1 MKLGKYIGFLIG
13 IVMLVLL
20 LRHIDFGE
28 VSHRL
33 GQVRLGL
40 LFLGLLP
47 YAGCFLLRGVRW
59 QLLLGPVKRISFRS
73 ALSAIMI
80 AWASNNV
87 LPFRVGEIVRPYVL
101 GKREGIEVSASFATV
116 VVERVIDGLSLV
128 FILAVFFLL
137 QDIHGRAGHDIALVG
152 YIAGGIFLVLLTGLL
167 LFEYRKPWFARIF
180 RWTTAPLRRVSPP
193 LVERLWAILDTFH
206 AGIGV
211 LRSGRRLLA
220 IVALSLVIW
229 SGETAM
235 YGFVLK
241 ACGIEIPVT
250 AAYLVMAVI
259 NLGLVVPALP
269 GFVGNFQF
277 FATLSLALY
286 GVGVNEAFA
295 FSWVLWFAQVPPVT
309 LVGLLFLAR
318 EEFSLEDLRQIR
330 LARAEPAVPLQP

>member
-1 MKLGKYIGFLIG
+1 MKLGKYIGFIIG

-20 LRHIDFGE
+20 LRNIDFGE

-33 GQVRLGL
+33 GQVHLGL
-40 LFLGLLP
+40 LLLGLLP

-59 QLLLGPVKRISFRS
+59 RLLLGPVKEISFQS

-128 FILAVFFLL
+128 FILALFFLL
-137 QDIHGRAGHDIALVG
+137 QDIGGRAGHDIALVG
-152 YIAGGIFLVLLTGLL
+152 YIAGGIFLALLTGLL

-180 RWTTAPLRRVSPP
+180 RWTTIPLGWVSPHF
-193 LVERLWAILDTFH
+193 VERLWAIFDTFH

-211 LRSGRRLLA
+211 LRSGRRLLG

-235 YGFVLK
+235 YCFVLR

-286 GVGVNEAFA
+286 GVGKNEAFA

-318 EEFSLEDLRQIR
+318 EEFSLKDLRRIR